1 MTPGK
6 RKTMK
11 VAEDQWLPAVHGGE
25 RERWTDGA
33 EGIFRAVKLLCVIL
47 KWWIYSYID
56 TKSES

>member
-1 MTPGK
+1 
-6 RKTMK
+6 MK

-47 KWWIYSYID
+47 KWWIYSYKSID